1 MSGALTGTQI
11 FQSVN
16 LDTILRCYNPR
27 KEPSVIQNK
36 ADVQEKTTELLACHD
51 FVQPGTRVMTRKA
64 WFDFCS
70 DTSAAIVEDSHFHQV
85 MSDPWEAVVVR
96 LHHQNGVPS
105 TIRPLGFHQAGFN
118 AGHITSNG
126 SMELLRLLK
135 RIVGDSS
142 WSDGALRQ
150 LFDQFDRDQ
159 DGYIS
164 PAELC
169 TYFGRQNVRITTDEM
184 TELLE
189 IIDLDG
195 DGFIGMNDFKSIVNS
210 IDRRT
215 AVINRDRL
223 VKKVQSEK
231 AVRRPTIKS
240 ENLNTISEPLTVL
253 RKSNSHK
260 APLPIP
266 GFWGFIARVSQCDAF
281 SKSLGE
287 QGTAF
292 KGICRGRYRIE
303 RQFFASHFCS
313 LPKPQCLPGQ
323 YSFLAVYEC
332 TGANFWRSPEAHSS
346 TRVQEA

>member
-1 MSGALTGTQI
+1 MHHKI
-11 FQSVN
+11 
-16 LDTILRCYNPR
+16 I
-27 KEPSVIQNK
+27 PS
-36 ADVQEKTTELLACHD
+36 A
-51 FVQPGTRVMTRKA
+51 
-64 WFDFCS
+64 
-70 DTSAAIVEDSHFHQV
+70 
-85 MSDPWEAVVVR
+85 
-96 LHHQNGVPS
+96 
-105 TIRPLGFHQAGFN
+105 IRPLGFHQAGFN
-118 AGHITSNG
+118 GGHITSNG

-164 PAELC
+164 
-169 TYFGRQNVRITTDEM
+169 RQSSALILADRMSITTDEM

-253 RKSNSHK
+253 RSRIVTKH
-260 APLPIP
+260 LPIQ
-266 GFWGFIARVSQCDAF
+266 GFGDLLLAYHNVTHSVSPWVNKAQL
-281 SKSLGE
+281 SGYL
-287 QGTAF
+287 
-292 KGICRGRYRIE
+292 RGRYRIE
-303 RQFFASHFCS
+303 QQFCIAFLQLQSHNAYQDS
-313 LPKPQCLPGQ
+313 IH
-323 YSFLAVYEC
+323 
-332 TGANFWRSPEAHSS
+332 FWQFMNALVPIFGDRRKRIAQRSEA
-346 TRVQEA
+346 